1 MTEQV
6 PRRLSLSAQ
15 IIIGLAAGIVVGAAV
30 NLAGQA
36 WPVLHDWLTNGLF
49 HAVGRIFI
57 AALMMLV
64 VPLVFISLVSGTS
77 KLSDPKKLGRLAVR
91 TLALYLATTAI
102 AVSFALTL
110 ALLIGPGKGTELAV
124 GEFAAPVAPS
134 IQEVLIGMVPRNPV
148 QAMAEG
154 NMLQIIV
161 FAILVGLALV
171 LAGETGRRV
180 SAQFEDWNA
189 VVMQLVAIVMKL
201 APYGVFALIAK
212 LAAEIGLAA
221 FAPLIKYFLLV
232 LAALLLHA
240 FITYPLL
247 LKALSG
253 LDPRLFLRKMR
264 TPQLFAFSTASSN
277 ATIPVTLRT
286 VEKNIGVNNSVA
298 SFTVP
303 LGATINMDGT
313 AIMQGVAVVFIA
325 QVYGLDLN
333 LAQILTVVLMATLAS
348 IGTAGVPGVGLI
360 MLAMVLNQVGLPV
373 EAISLIIGIDRLL
386 DMVRTAVNITGD
398 AMVTTVVAR
407 WEGELDEIAYHDP
420 HAGLDDRAAQGQ
432 PTPGGMA

>member
-1 MTEQV
+1 MTETA

-15 IIIGLAAGIVVGAAV
+15 IIIGLVAGAVVGALV

-36 WPVLHDWLTNGLF
+36 EPSVHAWLTDGLF
-49 HAVGRIFI
+49 RAVGQIFI
-57 AALMMLV
+57 AGLMMLV
-64 VPLVFISLVSGTS
+64 VPLVFVSLVTGTS
-77 KLSDPKKLGRLAVR
+77 KLSDPARLGRLALR
-91 TLALYLATTAI
+91 TLALYLATTAL
-102 AVSFALTL
+102 AVTFALTL
-110 ALLIGPGKGTELAV
+110 ALLVGPGKDTELAV

-134 IQEVLIGMVPRNPV
+134 IQDVLINMVPRNPV

-171 LAGETGRRV
+171 LTGETGRRL
-180 SAQFEDWNA
+180 SAQFEDWNE
-189 VVMQLVAIVMKL
+189 VVMKLVDIVMKL

-212 LAAEIGLAA
+212 LAAETGLSA
-221 FAPLIKYFLLV
+221 FAPLAWYFLLV
-232 LAALLLHA
+232 LVALLLHA

-247 LKALSG
+247 LKALTG
-253 LDPRLFLRKMR
+253 LNPFIFLRKMR

-286 VEKNIGVNNSVA
+286 VEKKIGVNNSVA

-398 AMVTTVVAR
+398 AMVTTVVAK
-407 WEGELDEIAYHDP
+407 WEGELDEIVFEDP
-420 HAGLDDRAAQGQ
+420 NAGTEGVATSRGGTADLQG
-432 PTPGGMA
+432 

>member
-1 MTEQV
+1 MTET
-6 PRRLSLSAQ
+6 PSRRLSLSAQ
-15 IIIGLAAGIVVGAAV
+15 IIIGLAAGALVGALV

-36 WPVLHDWLTNGLF
+36 QPAVHAWLTDGLF
-49 HAVGRIFI
+49 RAVGQIFI
-57 AALMMLV
+57 AGLMMLV
-64 VPLVFISLVSGTS
+64 VPLVFVSLVTGTS
-77 KLSDPKKLGRLAVR
+77 KLSDPARLGRLALR

-102 AVSFALTL
+102 AVTFALGL
-110 ALLIGPGKGTELAV
+110 ALLVGPGKGTELPV
-124 GEFAAPVAPS
+124 GEFSAPVAPS
-134 IQEVLIGMVPRNPV
+134 IQDVLINMVPRNPV

-180 SAQFEDWNA
+180 SAQFEDWNE
-189 VVMQLVAIVMKL
+189 VVMKLVDIVMRL

-212 LAAEIGLAA
+212 LAAETGISA
-221 FAPLIKYFLLV
+221 FAPLAWYFVLV
-232 LAALLLHA
+232 LVTLLLHA

-247 LKALSG
+247 LKSLTG
-253 LDPRLFLRKMR
+253 LNPMIFLRKMR

-286 VEKNIGVNNSVA
+286 VERRIGVDNSVA

-360 MLAMVLNQVGLPV
+360 MLAMVLNQIGLPV

-398 AMVTTVVAR
+398 AMVTTVVAQ
-407 WEGELDEIAYHDP
+407 WEGELDQIAYEDP
-420 HAGLDDRAAQGQ
+420 NAGEDQGPVGTQ
-432 PTPGGMA
+432 SIS

>member
-1 MTEQV
+1 MTETPPQ
-6 PRRLSLSAQ
+6 RMSLSAQ
-15 IIIGLAAGIVVGAAV
+15 IIIGLVAGAVVGALV

-36 WPVLHDWLTNGLF
+36 QPGIHDWLTNGLF

-57 AALMMLV
+57 AGLMMLV

-91 TLALYLATTAI
+91 TLALYLFTTAV
-102 AVSFALTL
+102 AVSFALSL
-110 ALLIGPGKGTELAV
+110 ALLVGPGKGTELAV
-124 GEFAAPVAPS
+124 GEFTAPVAPS
-134 IQEVLIGMVPRNPV
+134 IQEVLINMVPRNPV

-180 SAQFEDWNA
+180 SAQFEDWND
-189 VVMQLVAIVMKL
+189 VVMQLVGIVMKL

-212 LAAEIGLAA
+212 LAAETGLAA
-221 FAPLIKYFLLV
+221 FAPLLKYFLLV
-232 LAALLLHA
+232 LVALLLHA

-247 LKALSG
+247 LKALTG
-253 LDPRLFLRKMR
+253 LNPMIFLRKMR

-398 AMVTTVVAR
+398 ATVTTIVAK
-407 WEGELDEIAYHDP
+407 WEGELDEIAFEDP
-420 HAGLDDRAAQGQ
+420 AAGQEEVAPARQDSDLV
-432 PTPGGMA
+432 